1 MQMLG
6 LLATRATAL
15 VTDPVFE
22 ILDRIATYTEL
33 DEMKCHARNAYYCA
47 LIIGPVERADALRSM
62 GCEGGR
68 AGRDALRRDV
78 DRVVCLGDD
87 APVLDCPVVAGSAF
101 MMLTGGIDDDDGKNN
116 SFGGVRPAVLVVP
129 AGVAATGVTATDELL
144 ANAGPAGGALDDNA
158 TTAPA
163 GARVPPAGHSP
174 T

>member
-1 MQMLG
+1 MQMLS

-15 VTDPVFE
+15 VADPVFE

-68 AGRDALRRDV
+68 AGRDALRRGV

-101 MMLTGGIDDDDGKNN
+101 MMLTAGIDDDDGKNN

-129 AGVAATGVTATDELL
+129 AGVAATGVAATDELL
-144 ANAGPAGGALDDNA
+144 ANVGPAGGALDDDA
-158 TTAPA
+158 TTEAA
-163 GARVPPAGHSP
+163 GGRVPPVGQAA

>member
-15 VTDPVFE
+15 VADPVFE

-33 DEMKCHARNAYYCA
+33 DEMKCHARNACYCA

-62 GCEGGR
+62 GAEGGR
-68 AGRDALRRDV
+68 AGRDALRRGV

-101 MMLTGGIDDDDGKNN
+101 MMLTAGIDDDGKNN

-129 AGVAATGVTATDELL
+129 AGVAATGVAATDELP
-144 ANAGPAGGALDDNA
+144 ANAGPAGGALDDDA

>member
-1 MQMLG
+1 MQMLR

-15 VTDPVFE
+15 VTDPIFE

-47 LIIGPVERADALRSM
+47 LIIGPVGRADALRSM

-68 AGRDALRRDV
+68 AGLRRDV

-116 SFGGVRPAVLVVP
+116 SFGGVRPAVLVAP
-129 AGVAATGVTATDELL
+129 AGVAAAGVAATDELL
-144 ANAGPAGGALDDNA
+144 ANAGPAGGALDDDA